1 MRRLVALAALL
12 VVCSANPLHGQTT
25 NASLTGRVTDPS
37 KAIIEG
43 AKVIAIN
50 LGTNIRYEG
59 ATNGSGNYYVA
70 NLPPGTYRIEVE
82 KTGFKTDI
90 QTGVIL
96 HVQDT
101 IEINF
106 EMTLGSASE
115 SVVVKG
121 GTPLI
126 NTETAAVSTVV
137 DRQFVENLPMNG
149 RSFQTLIALTPGVV
163 TVPAGPINGGGQFS
177 ISGQR
182 ASANSFTVD
191 GVSANFGANATGL
204 APGVQTSGNL
214 PGLTTFGTTQSLV
227 SVDELQEF
235 KVQTSTYSAEFGR
248 QPGGQISIIT
258 RSGTNQFHGS
268 LFDYLRNDVFDAND
282 WFASQA
288 RQPKPAER
296 QNDFGGVFGGPVRVP
311 HLYNGI
317 DRTFF
322 FLSYEGLRLRLPLF
336 NLTNVPTAAVR
347 QQAPP
352 SMQPL
357 VNAFPLPNG
366 RDLSNGLAE
375 FSTGYSDPSSLDAGG
390 IRIDHTISGKF
401 TLFGRYSRALS
412 ETNTRSATTNLSDV
426 QSSKIDKESVTLGLT
441 ASLTAHLGN
450 DFRINYTDNGATATI
465 TQDNFGGAIPAPTT
479 TLVLGQYASPSEHG
493 AANLV
498 FPGRTSAAFPAVN
511 FTAPFQGSQKQFNVV
526 DSLSYVVGS
535 HQLKFGADYRRL
547 TPIFGA
553 NSYFFRANFTSLQQ
567 ILNSS
572 AALGLVLVQV
582 GAKPIYDNFSA
593 YGQDT
598 WKVSRRLTLNLG
610 LRWELDPAPGEANG
624 NDPLALTEVVN
635 LSTAQLAPHGTKL
648 WKTTYN
654 NFAPRF
660 GVAYQLRQEP
670 GHETVVRG
678 GFGVFYDT
686 GNDQGSS
693 QFNGFPFQSIRI
705 FSNVTFPLS
714 PVQVAPGPLPSLSN
728 PTPPFGAMAA
738 FDPNLK
744 LPYTLHWNMAV
755 ERSLGHNQA
764 ITVSYVGAVGRR
776 LLQATTLSLASINP
790 SFTNIILTRNSA
802 TSDYDALEAQFQRR
816 LSQGLHALVSYT
828 WSHALDDDSASFS
841 QGAARRGNATFDVRH
856 NFAAAL
862 TYDFPAPHIG
872 SVRKALLRSWSV
884 DAAIHAQSALP
895 VDVFATTLISPVD
908 GSLVFVRP
916 NVIAGVPLYLDD
928 PTVPGG
934 VKINAAALSNPAA
947 GQIGNLG
954 RNQLRG
960 LPSWQVDFALR
971 RDLTLVEK
979 LKLQFRAEAFNVFN
993 HPNFGAIQTL
1003 LTAPN
1008 FGQATSMLNRQLTG
1022 ISPLYQIGG
1031 PRSLQLAVKLI
1042 F

>member
-1 MRRLVALAALL
+1 MLIPARSLL
-12 VVCSANPLHGQTT
+12 GQST
-25 NASLTGRVTDPS
+25 NAAITGQVTDPL
-37 KAIIEG
+37 KAVIVQ
-43 AKVIAIN
+43 AKVTAIN
-50 LGTNIRYEG
+50 NNTNGRYEG
-59 ATNGSGNYYVA
+59 TTNQTGSYLIVSV
-70 NLPPGTYRIEVE
+70 PPGDYRIEVE
-82 KTGFKTDI
+82 KTGFKTIVKPD
-90 QTGVIL
+90 VIL

-101 IEINF
+101 IELNF
-106 EMTLGSASE
+106 EMALGSASE
-115 SVVVKG
+115 TVTVTG
-121 GTPLI
+121 GAPLV
-126 NTETAAVSTVV
+126 NTESGAVSTVI
-137 DRQFVENLPMNG
+137 DRNFAENIPLNG

-177 ISGQR
+177 VGGQR
-182 ASANSFTVD
+182 ASANSFMVD

-214 PGLTTFGTTQSLV
+214 PGLTSFGTTQSLV
-227 SVDELQEF
+227 SVDALQEF
-235 KVQTSTYSAEFGR
+235 KVQTSTYSGEFGR

-282 WFASQA
+282 WFADRA
-288 RQPKPAER
+288 GRPKPAER
-296 QNDFGGVFGGPVRVP
+296 QNDFGGVFGGPLRVP

-322 FLSYEGLRLRLPLF
+322 FMSYEGLRLRLPQF
-336 NLTNVPTAAVR
+336 NLTNVPTLAVR

-352 SMQPL
+352 GMQPL

-366 RDLSNGLAE
+366 RDLANGLAE
-375 FSTGYSDPSSLDAGG
+375 FSAGYSDPSSLDAGS
-390 IRIDHTISGKF
+390 IRIDHTINGKF

-412 ETNTRSATTNLSDV
+412 ETNTRSVGTNLSDV
-426 QSSKIDKESVTLGLT
+426 QSSKIDTQSVTLGLT
-441 ASLTAHLGN
+441 GSLTTHLGN

-465 TQDNFGGAIPAPTT
+465 TQDNFGGAIPAPAT

-493 AANLV
+493 AANLL
-498 FPGRTSAAFPAVN
+498 FPGRTSTGFPAVN
-511 FTAPFQGSQKQFNVV
+511 FTAPFQGSQKQLNVV
-526 DSLSYVVGS
+526 DSVSYVAGS
-535 HQLKFGADYRRL
+535 HQLKFGVDYRRL

-582 GAKPIYDNFSA
+582 GARPIYDNFSA

-598 WKVSRRLTLNLG
+598 WKVSRRLTFNLG

-654 NFAPRF
+654 NFAPRL
-660 GVAYQLRQEP
+660 GVAYQLGQKP
-670 GHETVVRG
+670 SHETVIRG

-728 PTPPFGAMAA
+728 PTPPFGGLAA

-755 ERSLGHNQA
+755 EQSLGHNQA
-764 ITVSYVGAVGRR
+764 ITVSYVGAAGRR

-841 QGAARRGNATFDVRH
+841 QGAARRGNASFDVRH

-862 TYDFPAPHIG
+862 TYDFPAPRIG

-884 DAAIHAQSALP
+884 DAAFYAQSALP

-916 NVIAGVPLYLDD
+916 DVMAGVPLYLDD

-934 VKINAAALSNPAA
+934 VKINAAALSVPAA

-954 RNQLRG
+954 RNQLRA
-960 LPSWQVDFALR
+960 LPSWQVDSALR

-1008 FGQATSMLNRQLTG
+1008 FGQATTMLSRQLTG